1 MARKTEPGQIPTKE
15 EIMEFIRGFEGGKVT
30 KRDIARA
37 FGVKGPDKV
46 HLKKALRELS
56 EDGILSKDTSHAL
69 RPADRLPGV
78 QVVEF
83 AGLTKQ
89 GEVLVKPVNFEG
101 GGEVPIIFLKEKK
114 RGRGKGGPA
123 LGRGDRALVRL
134 THIKDEPPTYKAM
147 VLKVLKPGPSAVMGI
162 FHGNENGGRIHPVD
176 KKNRDE
182 YWVDRDDTAGA
193 KEGELVLAD
202 PVNSRRQMGPKRARV
217 KERLDDISSAK
228 AISMIAI
235 HAHDIPYEFPD
246 DVIKEAEAAKP
257 VDLKGRT
264 DLRDIPL
271 ITIDPADARD
281 HDDAIWAEAD
291 PDPENKG
298 GWHTIV
304 AIADV
309 AHYVKPESKLDREAL
324 KRGNSCYFPDR
335 VVPML
340 PEALSADLCSL
351 MPGVERACMAVHM
364 WFDSKGRKIRHKF
377 VRGLMKSAANVS
389 YTEAQA
395 AIDGTPSDLTGPLLE
410 PVLKPLWGAFKS
422 IMEARAKRE
431 PLDLDLPERRVE
443 INEDGHVTGITL
455 RDRFDAHRVVE
466 EFMISA
472 NVCAAEEMEKH
483 HLPTMYR
490 IHEEPPMEKLESLR
504 DFLATMDLNLAKGAV
519 MMPRLFNGILHKVKD
534 TPQEHLINDVV
545 LRSQTQAYYGPD
557 NMGHFGLALP
567 RYAHFT
573 SPIRRYADLIVHRGL
588 IRALKLG
595 KDGMTDLEVEEL
607 AAIGE
612 QISNTERRAMAAER
626 DSTDRYLANYLS
638 DQVGKEFVGRI
649 TGVTR
654 FGLFVSLEPSGG
666 DGLIPISEIGA
677 DYYELDE
684 AHHRLVGERFGEV
697 FRLGDRVEV
706 RLEEANKF
714 TGGLKLSL
722 VGEGNLP
729 DFVEKG
735 GKRAPKLAK
744 RHDRPRGAKG
754 GKPKGKGRG
763 GSKPGKPGTSRRTR

>member
-1 MARKTEPGQIPTKE
+1 
-15 EIMEFIRGFEGGKVT
+15 MEFIRGFEGGKVT

-56 EDGILSKDTSHAL
+56 EDGILSKDPSHAL

-83 AGLTKQ
+83 AGTDKH
-89 GEVLVKPVNFEG
+89 GHVLVKPVNFEG
-101 GGEVPIIFLKEKK
+101 GGDVPTIYLKEKK

-123 LGRGDRALVRL
+123 LGPGDRALVRL
-134 THIKDEPPTYKAM
+134 TNIKDEPPVYNAS
-147 VLKVLKPGPSAVMGI
+147 VLKVLKPAPSAIMGI
-162 FHGNENGGRIHPVD
+162 FHGGENGGRIHPID
-176 KKNRDE
+176 KKHRDE
-182 YWVDRDDTAGA
+182 YWVDRDDVAGA

-202 PVNSRRQMGPKRARV
+202 PVRSRKHMGPKRARI

-235 HAHDIPYEFPD
+235 HAHDIPYEFPE
-246 DVIKEAEAAKP
+246 DVIKQAEAAKP
-257 VDLKGRT
+257 VGVKGRT

-291 PDPENKG
+291 PDVENKG
-298 GWHTIV
+298 GWHAIV

-309 AHYVKPESKLDREAL
+309 AHYVTPESALDREAL

-351 MPGVERACMAVHM
+351 MPNVERACMAVHM
-364 WFDSKGRKIRHKF
+364 WFDAHGRKIRHKF

-395 AIDGTPSDLTGPLLE
+395 AIDGNPSDLTAPLLE
-410 PVLKPLWGAFKS
+410 PVLKPLWGTFKA

-431 PLDLDLPERRVE
+431 PLDLDLPERRIE
-443 INEDGHVTGITL
+443 INDEGHVTNIAL
-455 RDRFDAHRVVE
+455 RERFDAHRVVE

-490 IHEEPPMEKLESLR
+490 VHEEPPMDKLESLR
-504 DFLATMDLNLAKGAV
+504 DFLRTMELNLAKGAV
-519 MMPRLFNGILHKVKD
+519 MKPRLFNGILHKVKD
-534 TPQEHLINDVV
+534 TPQEHLVNEVV
-545 LRSQTQAYYGPD
+545 LRSQTQAYYGPE

-573 SPIRRYADLIVHRGL
+573 SPIRRYSDLIVHRGL

-595 KDGMTDLEVEEL
+595 NDGMTDLEIEEL

-638 DQVGKEFVGRI
+638 DRVGEEFVGRI

-654 FGLFVSLEPSGG
+654 FGLFISVEPSGA
-666 DGLIPISEIGA
+666 DGLIPISELGH
-677 DYYELDE
+677 DYYVLDE
-684 AHHRLVGERFGEV
+684 AHHRLVGERHGEE
-697 FRLGDRVEV
+697 FKLGDRVEV

-735 GKRAPKLAK
+735 AKRSAKLSN
-744 RHDRPRGAKG
+744 RHDRPRNAKGKRRGPGKG
-754 GKPKGKGRG
+754 GKAKT
-763 GSKPGKPGTSRRTR
+763 PGTSRRSR

>member
-1 MARKTEPGQIPTKE
+1 MARNTEPGHLPTRD
-15 EIMEFIRGFEGGKVT
+15 EIMEFIRTFPHGKVT

-37 FGVKGPDKV
+37 FGIKGPDKV
-46 HLKKALRELS
+46 QLKKMLRELT
-56 EDGILSKDTSHAL
+56 EDGLLAKDQGHAL
-69 RPADRLPGV
+69 RPADRLPNV

-83 AGLTKQ
+83 AGTDKQ
-89 GEVLVKPVNFEG
+89 GDVLVKPVNPDNDG
-101 GGEVPIIFLKEKK
+101 PAPKIYLQEKK

-123 LGRGDRALVRL
+123 LGPGDRALVRL
-134 THIKDEPPTYKAM
+134 SPIKDDPPIYRAH
-147 VLKVLKPGPSAVMGI
+147 VIKVLKPAPKAIMGI
-162 FHGNENGGRIHPVD
+162 FHGNENGGNIHPID

-182 YWVDRDDTAGA
+182 YWVDRDDTNGA

-202 PVNSRRQMGPKRARV
+202 PVKSRRQMGPKRARV

-246 DVIKEAEAAKP
+246 EVVQQAEAAKP
-257 VDLKGRT
+257 VALGKRT

-281 HDDAIWAEAD
+281 HDDAIWAEPDA
-291 PDPENKG
+291 DPENKG
-298 GWHTIV
+298 GWHVIV

-309 AHYVKPESKLDREAL
+309 AHYVTPGSPLEREAL

-364 WFDSKGRKIRHKF
+364 WFDASGNKIRHKF

-389 YTEAQA
+389 YNEAQA
-395 AIDGTPSDLTGPLLE
+395 AIDGNPTDLTAPLLDS
-410 PVLKPLWGAFKS
+410 VLKPLWGAYRA
-422 IMEARAKRE
+422 IMKARAKRE
-431 PLDLDLPERRVE
+431 PLELDLPERRIE
-443 INEDGHVTGITL
+443 LDEHGHVRAITL

-466 EFMISA
+466 EMMISA

-483 HLPTMYR
+483 RLPTMYR
-490 IHEEPPMEKLESLR
+490 VHEEPPMDKLESLR
-504 DFLATMDLNLAKGAV
+504 DFLRTMDLNLAKGAV
-519 MMPRLFNGILHKVKD
+519 MMPRLFNGILSKVKG
-534 TPQEHLINDVV
+534 TAHEQLVNDVV
-545 LRSQTQAYYGPD
+545 LRSQTQAYYGPE

-595 KDGMTDLEVEEL
+595 KDGMTDFEIKDLPE
-607 AAIGE
+607 IGE

-638 DQVGKEFVGRI
+638 ERVGDEFVGRI

-654 FGLFVSLEPSGG
+654 FGLFVALEPSGG

-677 DYYELDE
+677 DFYEHDE
-684 AHHRLVGERFGEV
+684 ANHRLVGERAGEV
-697 FRLGDRVEV
+697 FTLGDKVDV

-722 VGEGNLP
+722 VRDGEAADTSG
-729 DFVEKG
+729 KG
-735 GKRAPKLAK
+735 AKLSR
-744 RHDRPRGAKG
+744 RHNRPRNAKG
-754 GKPKGKGRG
+754 GR
-763 GSKPGKPGTSRRTR
+763 GKPGTSPERRSGGRKGRGRGNGPKR

>member
-1 MARKTEPGQIPTKE
+1 MDFVRT
-15 EIMEFIRGFEGGKVT
+15 FEGGKVT

-56 EDGILSKDTSHAL
+56 EDGILAKDPSHAL

-78 QVVEF
+78 IVAEF
-83 AGLTKQ
+83 KGVDKQ
-89 GEVLVKPVNFEG
+89 GEVLVRPVNFEG
-101 GGEVPIIFLKEKK
+101 GGEEPTIYLREKK

-123 LGRGDRALVRL
+123 MGAGDRALVRL
-134 THIKDEPPTYKAM
+134 THVKDEPPIYSAS
-147 VLKVLKPGPSAVMGI
+147 VIKVLKPAPRAIMGI
-162 FHGNENGGRIHPVD
+162 FHGGENGGRIHPID

-182 YWVDRDDTAGA
+182 YWVDRDDVNGA
-193 KEGELVLAD
+193 REGELVLAD
-202 PVNSRRQMGPKRARV
+202 PVKTHRSMGPRRARV

-228 AISMIAI
+228 SISMIAI

-246 DVIKEAEAAKP
+246 EVTKQAEKAEP
-257 VDLKGRT
+257 VGLEGRT

-281 HDDAIWAEAD
+281 HDDAIWAEPDGD
-291 PDPENKG
+291 PANPG
-298 GWHTIV
+298 GWHAIV

-309 AHYVKPESKLDREAL
+309 AHYVTPESPLDREAL

-364 WFDSKGRKIRHKF
+364 WFDAHGKKIRHQF

-389 YTEAQA
+389 YTQAQA
-395 AIDGTPSDLTGPLLE
+395 AIDGSVDDITAPLLG
-410 PVLKPLWGAFKS
+410 PVLKPLWGAFKA
-422 IMEARAKRE
+422 IMEARNKRE
-431 PLDLDLPERRVE
+431 PLDLDLPERRIE
-443 INEDGHVTGITL
+443 LDDYGHVAAITL

-466 EFMISA
+466 EMMISA

-483 HLPTMYR
+483 RLPTMYR
-490 IHEEPPMEKLESLR
+490 VHEEPPMDKLESLR
-504 DFLATMDLNLAKGAV
+504 DFLRTMDLNLAKGSV
-519 MMPRLFNGILHKVKD
+519 MMPRLFNGILGKVKD
-534 TPQEHLINDVV
+534 TPQEHLVNEVV
-545 LRSQTQAYYGPD
+545 LRSQTQAYYGPE

-588 IRALKLG
+588 IRALKFG
-595 KDGMTDLEVEEL
+595 KDGMTDAEAAEL
-607 AAIGE
+607 PQIGE

-638 DQVGKEFVGRI
+638 DHVGEEFVGRI

-677 DYYELDE
+677 DFYELDE
-684 AHHRLVGERFGEV
+684 ANHRLVGERFGEE
-697 FRLGDRVEV
+697 FKLGDRVEV
-706 RLEEANKF
+706 RLTEANKF
-714 TGGLKLSL
+714 TGGLKLEL

-729 DFVEKG
+729 DFIEKG
-735 GKRAPKLAK
+735 KKRPAK
-744 RHDRPRGAKG
+744 VAKPHTR
-754 GKPKGKGRG
+754 K
-763 GSKPGKPGTSRRTR
+763 KPGTRPERRPGGRKSRGRSKGNR